1 MGQLGGGGESDRS
14 TQRMEVRVFGPE
26 NVYLGLREATFVRLH
41 KIKNLSKNKIVV
53 R

>member
-26 NVYLGLREATFVRLH
+26 NVYLGLREVTCI
-41 KIKNLSKNKIVV
+41 KGKNLNKNKIVV